1 MVNQGDI
8 VWLDFDP
15 QTGHEQRGRRSA
27 LVVSNASFNRF
38 SSLAIVC
45 PITNTDKKHPFH
57 VELNNTTTTGVI
69 LCDQARALDI
79 NARNYQY
86 IESISDDI
94 LFDVLD
100 IINGFIEKE
109 YKNFSKDTLD

>member
-8 VWLDFDP
+8 IWLDFDP
-15 QTGHEQRGRRSA
+15 QTGHEQRGHRPA

-38 SSLAIVC
+38 SNLAIVC
-45 PITNTDKKHPFH
+45 PITNTNKKHPFH
-57 VELNNTTTTGVI
+57 VELNVTATTGVI

-79 NARNYQY
+79 NARNYKY

-100 IINGFIEKE
+100 IINGFIEME
-109 YKNFSKDTLD
+109 NKD